1 MQGYALIEYENFA
14 EAQAAIA
21 SLDGAQ
27 LLIQTIH
34 VDWAF
39 SNGPFKRGNTRR

>member
-1 MQGYALIEYENFA
+1 MQGYALIEYENFN

-21 SLDGAQ
+21 SLDGTE
-27 LLIQTIH
+27 LLTQIIH

-39 SNGPFKRGNTRR
+39 SNGPFKRRNTRR